1 MNVCVQILVKKIP
14 ISKSQGNEMATCWNL
29 IIQVMQKFQDTSLEI
44 LGFRHTVEWF
54 FADIIAD

>member
-44 LGFRHTVEWF
+44 LGFRHTVE
-54 FADIIAD
+54 